1 MAKIANRNLYTKTIT
16 DYQNRNFDNFETT
29 VSIIFYIIMP
39 LLVCITVA
47 IISNSMLKG
56 FIASTFS
63 MFILH
68 PAETLITE
76 RLIHR
81 KSIVIQNIIFY
92 NEKINHKITELY
104 NLIKNNHKL
113 NSIKSGD
120 IKLQLLFYQTRSL

>member
-68 PAETLITE
+68 PAETLIKE

-92 NEKINHKITELY
+92 NGKINHKITELY

-113 NSIKSGD
+113 N
-120 IKLQLLFYQTRSL
+120 